1 MFFNKTKIQ
10 PGQIIIVGFA
20 GTILI
25 GALLLMLPFATK
37 DGRGAEFIDA
47 LFTATSA
54 TCVTGLVVFD
64 TFTYWS
70 VFGQVIILLLIQVGG
85 MGVVTMAI
93 TIFIVTGRKIGLN
106 QRFLMQ
112 ESISAPQMG
121 GIVRLTGFIIK
132 STILME
138 SVGAILLAIRFCP
151 QMGLGKGLW
160 FAVFHS
166 ITAFCN
172 AGFDLM
178 GEKGEF
184 SSLTHYEAD
193 PIVNLTIMLLI
204 IIGGIGFFVW
214 DDLRKNKLR
223 FRYYRLQT
231 KLVLVTTACL
241 LILPAVYF
249 FFAEFGKSVWGFSSL
264 SERIWASVLQSVT
277 PRTAGFNTVDL
288 TLAAEPTVFLII
300 VLMVIGGSPGSTA
313 GGFKT
318 TTLATAILC
327 IRSVFRKQDHIQ
339 CFGRR
344 LPSEII
350 RHTTALCT
358 LYLIL
363 FLTGG
368 VLICSL
374 EDIPLLTALFETA
387 SAIGTV
393 GLTLGITPELG
404 DASHIILILL
414 MYFGRVGG
422 LTMIYAL
429 HGDQVPVMAQMPK
442 EKITVG

>member
-1 MFFNKTKIQ
+1 MFFNKIKIQ

-264 SERIWASVLQSVT
+264 SERIWLQF
-277 PRTAGFNTVDL
+277 FNL
-288 TLAAEPTVFLII
+288 LRLELQALI
-300 VLMVIGGSPGSTA
+300 
-313 GGFKT
+313 
-318 TTLATAILC
+318 
-327 IRSVFRKQDHIQ
+327 R
-339 CFGRR
+339 
-344 LPSEII
+344 
-350 RHTTALCT
+350 
-358 LYLIL
+358 
-363 FLTGG
+363 
-368 VLICSL
+368 
-374 EDIPLLTALFETA
+374 
-387 SAIGTV
+387 
-393 GLTLGITPELG
+393 
-404 DASHIILILL
+404 
-414 MYFGRVGG
+414 
-422 LTMIYAL
+422 
-429 HGDQVPVMAQMPK
+429 
-442 EKITVG
+442 

>member
-1 MFFNKTKIQ
+1 MFFKKTKIQ

-93 TIFIVTGRKIGLN
+93 TIFMITGRKIGLN

-138 SVGAILLAIRFCP
+138 GVGAILLAIRFCP

-166 ITAFCN
+166 ITA
-172 AGFDLM
+172 
-178 GEKGEF
+178 
-184 SSLTHYEAD
+184 
-193 PIVNLTIMLLI
+193 
-204 IIGGIGFFVW
+204 
-214 DDLRKNKLR
+214 
-223 FRYYRLQT
+223 LQ
-231 KLVLVTTACL
+231 C
-241 LILPAVYF
+241 
-249 FFAEFGKSVWGFSSL
+249 
-264 SERIWASVLQSVT
+264 RI
-277 PRTAGFNTVDL
+277 
-288 TLAAEPTVFLII
+288 
-300 VLMVIGGSPGSTA
+300 
-313 GGFKT
+313 
-318 TTLATAILC
+318 
-327 IRSVFRKQDHIQ
+327 
-339 CFGRR
+339 
-344 LPSEII
+344 
-350 RHTTALCT
+350 
-358 LYLIL
+358 
-363 FLTGG
+363 
-368 VLICSL
+368 
-374 EDIPLLTALFETA
+374 
-387 SAIGTV
+387 
-393 GLTLGITPELG
+393 
-404 DASHIILILL
+404 
-414 MYFGRVGG
+414 
-422 LTMIYAL
+422 
-429 HGDQVPVMAQMPK
+429 
-442 EKITVG
+442 